1 MWEPKTPPPA
11 PASIRAYE
19 HRTLG
24 QVLRMVKDIRHLVRV
39 KTRVRSARK
48 ARLTSQCSH
57 SYHQVGGS
65 LGVGNMNLLIL
76 GVLSPPHPGPGGGG
90 LSSIA

>member
-1 MWEPKTPPPA
+1 MGKVPWEKMWEPKTAPPPL
-11 PASIRAYE
+11 IRAYE

-48 ARLTSQCSH
+48 ANLTSQGSH
-57 SYHQVGGS
+57 S
-65 LGVGNMNLLIL
+65 
-76 GVLSPPHPGPGGGG
+76 
-90 LSSIA
+90 